1 MRRPIWN
8 AIERKLDDYSLRK
21 KFYIFYVL
29 CVMLPLIVTDA
40 VVLSIVENAEKESS
54 RHEMSSIASA
64 VGYNLNSMVNNA
76 EEAAKSIYTS
86 KRIDDFIS
94 KEYTSSAEYVSEY
107 QSFFQDTLFEN
118 TLGMSNIIF
127 FLYADNPTIVNGGKV
142 NDMSAVRNTDSY
154 RLLEQKEIL
163 LLMNVGNVL
172 NAGFEIQY
180 LLGNGLIQ
188 DVSQTIDI
196 YVLKWGISQGDY
208 AIGTAAGIFK
218 SVVSI
223 ILIFI
228 ANRIA
233 KHNGEEQLF

>member
-76 EEAAKSIYTS
+76 EDAAKSIYTS

-118 TLGMSNIIF
+118 TLGMSNIVF

-142 NDMSAVRNTDSY
+142 NDMSAVRNMDSY
-154 RLLEQKEIL
+154 
-163 LLMNVGNVL
+163 NGN
-172 NAGFEIQY
+172 
-180 LLGNGLIQ
+180 
-188 DVSQTIDI
+188 
-196 YVLKWGISQGDY
+196 
-208 AIGTAAGIFK
+208 TAARTQVVYTVPKSFKNTIKALQELGILNSK
-218 SVVSI
+218 LYMDKDYLPGDSTSY
-223 ILIFI
+223 
-228 ANRIA
+228 
-233 KHNGEEQLF
+233 KEYTGEYYYDDYTSSSDLYDYTDDSYIDDSEY

>member
-118 TLGMSNIIF
+118 TLGMSNIVF

-154 RLLEQKEIL
+154 RLLEQKES
-163 LLMNVGNVL
+163 G
-172 NAGFEIQY
+172 
-180 LLGNGLIQ
+180 GLFF
-188 DVSQTIDI
+188 V
-196 YVLKWGISQGDY
+196 YEK
-208 AIGTAAGIFK
+208 
-218 SVVSI
+218 VVFWLYI
-223 ILIFI
+223 V
-228 ANRIA
+228 
-233 KHNGEEQLF
+233 